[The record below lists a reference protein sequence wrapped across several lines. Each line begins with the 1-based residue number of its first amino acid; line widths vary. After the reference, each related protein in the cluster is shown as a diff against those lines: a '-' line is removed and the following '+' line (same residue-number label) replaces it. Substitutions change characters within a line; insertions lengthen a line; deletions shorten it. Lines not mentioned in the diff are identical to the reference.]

1 MTLWRCLLILALA
14 WTTPAL
20 ALDRDALLDEAN
32 VLLLPRERVIP
43 PLTLIDQDG
52 QPFDTRSLQGRWH
65 ILFFG
70 FTACPDICPT
80 TLSDMRRLFGQLPSD
95 TRGRLQLVLIT
106 ADPERDTPQQLKTY
120 LDYYRAG
127 FSGLT
132 GKWSNYS
139 SCPGRL
145 ACRSCRRTRLRATT
159 ASATAAIWRWWA
171 PTAPCVGTFAPHSC
185 SMDCSERY
193 RGSSIPSTEQAADV
207 DCEAISGNPECR
219 PAHRPERRPH
229 RSTAAS
235 VPPGCRPRTSE
246 R

>member
-1 MTLWRCLLILALA
+1 MPMTLWRRLLILALA

-20 ALDRDALLDEAN
+20 ALDRGALLDEAN

-95 TRGRLQLVLIT
+95 TRERLQLVLIT
-106 ADPERDTPQQLKTY
+106 ADPARDTPQQLKTY

-132 GKWSNYS
+132 GEMEQLQQLSRALGLPFVPANETQGDYS
-139 SCPGRL
+139 VS
-145 ACRSCRRTRLRATT
+145 
-159 ASATAAIWRWWA
+159 
-171 PTAPCVGTFAPHSC
+171 H
-185 SMDCSERY
+185 
-193 RGSSIPSTEQAADV
+193 
-207 DCEAISGNPECR
+207 SGNLALVGPDGTLR
-219 PAHRPERRPH
+219 GHIRAPLMLDGLQRALPRIVDTAH
-229 RSTAAS
+229 
-235 VPPGCRPRTSE
+235 
-246 R
+246 

>member
-52 QPFDTRSLQGRWH
+52 KPFDTRSLQGRWH

-95 TRGRLQLVLIT
+95 TRERLQLVLIT
-106 ADPERDTPQQLKTY
+106 ADPARDTPQQLKTY

-132 GKWSNYS
+132 GEMEQLQQLSRALGLPFVPANETQGDYS
-139 SCPGRL
+139 VS
-145 ACRSCRRTRLRATT
+145 
-159 ASATAAIWRWWA
+159 
-171 PTAPCVGTFAPHSC
+171 H
-185 SMDCSERY
+185 
-193 RGSSIPSTEQAADV
+193 
-207 DCEAISGNPECR
+207 SGNLALVGPDGTLR
-219 PAHRPERRPH
+219 GHIRAPLMLDGLQRALSRIVDTAH
-229 RSTAAS
+229 
-235 VPPGCRPRTSE
+235 
-246 R
+246 

>member
-14 WTTPAL
+14 WATPAL

-52 QPFDTRSLQGRWH
+52 QPFDTRPLQGRWH

-95 TRGRLQLVLIT
+95 TRERLQLVLIT
-106 ADPERDTPQQLKTY
+106 ADPARDTPQQLKTY

-132 GKWSNYS
+132 GEMEQLQQLSRALGLPFVPANETQGDYS
-139 SCPGRL
+139 VS
-145 ACRSCRRTRLRATT
+145 
-159 ASATAAIWRWWA
+159 
-171 PTAPCVGTFAPHSC
+171 H
-185 SMDCSERY
+185 
-193 RGSSIPSTEQAADV
+193 
-207 DCEAISGNPECR
+207 SGNLALVGPDGTLR
-219 PAHRPERRPH
+219 GHIRAPLMLDGLQRAL
-229 RSTAAS
+229 
-235 VPPGCRPRTSE
+235 PRIVDTE
-246 R
+246 H

>member
-1 MTLWRCLLILALA
+1 MPMTLWRCLLILALA

-95 TRGRLQLVLIT
+95 TRERLQLVLIT
-106 ADPERDTPQQLKTY
+106 ADPARDTPQKLKTY

-132 GKWSNYS
+132 GEMEQLQQLSRALGLPFVPANETQGDYSVSN
-139 SCPGRL
+139 
-145 ACRSCRRTRLRATT
+145 
-159 ASATAAIWRWWA
+159 
-171 PTAPCVGTFAPHSC
+171 
-185 SMDCSERY
+185 
-193 RGSSIPSTEQAADV
+193 
-207 DCEAISGNPECR
+207 SGNLALVGPDGTLR
-219 PAHRPERRPH
+219 GHIRAPLMLDGLQRAL
-229 RSTAAS
+229 
-235 VPPGCRPRTSE
+235 PRIVDTE
-246 R
+246 H

>member
-95 TRGRLQLVLIT
+95 TRERLQLVLIT

-132 GKWSNYS
+132 GEMEQLQQLSRALGLPFVPANETQGDYS
-139 SCPGRL
+139 VS
-145 ACRSCRRTRLRATT
+145 
-159 ASATAAIWRWWA
+159 
-171 PTAPCVGTFAPHSC
+171 H
-185 SMDCSERY
+185 
-193 RGSSIPSTEQAADV
+193 
-207 DCEAISGNPECR
+207 SGNLALVGPNGTLR
-219 PAHRPERRPH
+219 GHIRAPLMLDGLQRAL
-229 RSTAAS
+229 
-235 VPPGCRPRTSE
+235 PRIVDTE
-246 R
+246 H

>member
-80 TLSDMRRLFGQLPSD
+80 TLNDMRRLFGQLPSD
-95 TRGRLQLVLIT
+95 TRERLQLVLIT

-132 GKWSNYS
+132 GEMEQLQQLSRALGLPFVPANETQGDYS
-139 SCPGRL
+139 VS
-145 ACRSCRRTRLRATT
+145 
-159 ASATAAIWRWWA
+159 
-171 PTAPCVGTFAPHSC
+171 H
-185 SMDCSERY
+185 
-193 RGSSIPSTEQAADV
+193 
-207 DCEAISGNPECR
+207 SGNLALVGPDGTLR
-219 PAHRPERRPH
+219 GHIRAPLMLDGLQRAL
-229 RSTAAS
+229 
-235 VPPGCRPRTSE
+235 PRIVDTE
-246 R
+246 H

>member
-1 MTLWRCLLILALA
+1 MPMTLWRCLLILALA

-52 QPFDTRSLQGRWH
+52 KPFDTRSLQGRWH

-95 TRGRLQLVLIT
+95 TRERLQLVLIT
-106 ADPERDTPQQLKTY
+106 ADPARDTPQQLKTY

-132 GKWSNYS
+132 GEMEQLQQLSRALGLPFVPANETQGDYS
-139 SCPGRL
+139 VS
-145 ACRSCRRTRLRATT
+145 
-159 ASATAAIWRWWA
+159 
-171 PTAPCVGTFAPHSC
+171 H
-185 SMDCSERY
+185 
-193 RGSSIPSTEQAADV
+193 
-207 DCEAISGNPECR
+207 SGNLALVGPDGTLR
-219 PAHRPERRPH
+219 GHIRAPLMLDGLQRALPRIVDTAH
-229 RSTAAS
+229 
-235 VPPGCRPRTSE
+235 
-246 R
+246 

>member
-1 MTLWRCLLILALA
+1 MPMTIWRCLLILALA
-14 WTTPAL
+14 WATPAL

-43 PLTLIDQDG
+43 PLTLINQDG

-95 TRGRLQLVLIT
+95 TRERLQLVLIT
-106 ADPERDTPQQLKTY
+106 ADPARDTPQQLKTY

-132 GKWSNYS
+132 GEMEQLQQLSRALGLPFVPANETQGDYS
-139 SCPGRL
+139 VS
-145 ACRSCRRTRLRATT
+145 
-159 ASATAAIWRWWA
+159 
-171 PTAPCVGTFAPHSC
+171 H
-185 SMDCSERY
+185 
-193 RGSSIPSTEQAADV
+193 
-207 DCEAISGNPECR
+207 SGNLALVGPDGTLR
-219 PAHRPERRPH
+219 GHIRAPLMLDGLQRAL
-229 RSTAAS
+229 
-235 VPPGCRPRTSE
+235 PRIVDTE
-246 R
+246 H

>member
-14 WTTPAL
+14 WATPAL

-43 PLTLIDQDG
+43 PLKLIDQDG

-95 TRGRLQLVLIT
+95 TRERLQLVLIT
-106 ADPERDTPQQLKTY
+106 ADPARDTPQQLKAY
-120 LDYYRAG
+120 LSYYRAG

-132 GKWSNYS
+132 GEMEQLQQLSRALGLPFVPANETQGDYS
-139 SCPGRL
+139 VS
-145 ACRSCRRTRLRATT
+145 
-159 ASATAAIWRWWA
+159 
-171 PTAPCVGTFAPHSC
+171 H
-185 SMDCSERY
+185 
-193 RGSSIPSTEQAADV
+193 
-207 DCEAISGNPECR
+207 SGNLALVGPDGTLR
-219 PAHRPERRPH
+219 GHIRAPLMLDGLQR
-229 RSTAAS
+229 
-235 VPPGCRPRTSE
+235 GLPRIVDTE
-246 R
+246 H

>member
-1 MTLWRCLLILALA
+1 MPMTLWRCLLILALA

-20 ALDRDALLDEAN
+20 AMDRDALLDEAN

-95 TRGRLQLVLIT
+95 TRERLQLVLIT
-106 ADPERDTPQQLKTY
+106 ADPARDTPRQLKTY
-120 LDYYRAG
+120 LSYYRAG

-132 GKWSNYS
+132 GEMEQLQQLSRALGLPFVPANEAQGDYS
-139 SCPGRL
+139 VS
-145 ACRSCRRTRLRATT
+145 
-159 ASATAAIWRWWA
+159 
-171 PTAPCVGTFAPHSC
+171 H
-185 SMDCSERY
+185 
-193 RGSSIPSTEQAADV
+193 
-207 DCEAISGNPECR
+207 SGNLALVGPDGTLR
-219 PAHRPERRPH
+219 GHIRAPLMLDGLQRAL
-229 RSTAAS
+229 
-235 VPPGCRPRTSE
+235 PRIVDTE
-246 R
+246 H

>member
-1 MTLWRCLLILALA
+1 MPMTLWRCLLILALA
-14 WTTPAL
+14 WATPAL

-95 TRGRLQLVLIT
+95 TRERLQLVLIT
-106 ADPERDTPQQLKTY
+106 ADPARDTPQQLKTY

-132 GKWSNYS
+132 GEMEQLQQLSRALGLPFVPANETQGDYS
-139 SCPGRL
+139 VS
-145 ACRSCRRTRLRATT
+145 
-159 ASATAAIWRWWA
+159 
-171 PTAPCVGTFAPHSC
+171 H
-185 SMDCSERY
+185 
-193 RGSSIPSTEQAADV
+193 
-207 DCEAISGNPECR
+207 SGNLALVGPDGTLR
-219 PAHRPERRPH
+219 GHIRAPLMLDGLQRAL
-229 RSTAAS
+229 
-235 VPPGCRPRTSE
+235 PRIVDTE
-246 R
+246 H

>member
-1 MTLWRCLLILALA
+1 MPMTLWRCLLILALA

-95 TRGRLQLVLIT
+95 TRERLQLVLIT
-106 ADPERDTPQQLKTY
+106 ADPARDTPQQLK
-120 LDYYRAG
+120 
-127 FSGLT
+127 
-132 GKWSNYS
+132 
-139 SCPGRL
+139 
-145 ACRSCRRTRLRATT
+145 
-159 ASATAAIWRWWA
+159 
-171 PTAPCVGTFAPHSC
+171 
-185 SMDCSERY
+185 
-193 RGSSIPSTEQAADV
+193 
-207 DCEAISGNPECR
+207 
-219 PAHRPERRPH
+219 
-229 RSTAAS
+229 
-235 VPPGCRPRTSE
+235 
-246 R
+246 